1 MSRNEA
7 TVLADLYNGKIA
19 PYARDRSAQYNE
31 VYQQFQEKRKAFCAK
46 LPTDLM
52 DEFDKL
58 MDEHTDLLAIDGEDD
73 FIEGFKLGVRIMEQV
88 QEDY

>member
-1 MSRNEA
+1 MENKT
-7 TVLADLYNGKIA
+7 TVLADLYNGKIV
-19 PYARDRSAQYNE
+19 PYARDRSERANIAF
-31 VYQQFQEKRKAFCAK
+31 QQFQQNRDAFCAK

-73 FIEGFKLGVRIMEQV
+73 FIYGFKLGVRIMEQV
-88 QEDY
+88 QD